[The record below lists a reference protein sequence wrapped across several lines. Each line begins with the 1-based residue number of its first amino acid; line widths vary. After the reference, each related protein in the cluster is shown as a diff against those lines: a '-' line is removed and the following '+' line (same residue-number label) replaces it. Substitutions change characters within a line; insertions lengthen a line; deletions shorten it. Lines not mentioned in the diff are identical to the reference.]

1 VKNVSP
7 VQIGRVVT
15 SIFVEMTISKEQL
28 IDALYNEYVF
38 LCHDDFDPDEDATP
52 EEYLEM
58 LKEMSYDQLVEET
71 QTDDIFTID
80 EFMRAWA

>member
-1 VKNVSP
+1 MKNVLP
-7 VQIGRVVT
+7 VLIGQVV
-15 SIFVEMTISKEQL
+15 IFTIVEMTVSKEQL

>member
-1 VKNVSP
+1 MKNVLP
-7 VQIGRVVT
+7 VLIGQVVT
-15 SIFVEMTISKEQL
+15 SIFVEMTVSKEQL

>member
-1 VKNVSP
+1 M
-7 VQIGRVVT
+7 QIGQVLT
-15 SIFVEMTISKEQL
+15 SIFVEMTVSKEQL
-28 IDALYNEYVF
+28 IDALYNEYLF
-38 LCHDDFDPDEDATP
+38 LCHDDFDPDEDPTP

>member
-1 VKNVSP
+1 MKNVLP
-7 VQIGRVVT
+7 VLIGQVV
-15 SIFVEMTISKEQL
+15 IFTIVEMTVSKEQL

-58 LKEMSYDQLVEET
+58 LKEMSYDELIEET